1 MERLERL
8 GFLFASARQYLNI
21 SYEKIQ
27 ELSPNINI
35 ESVKAWEQGDNKQI
49 SFWEIQELLD
59 LVGLDIEF
67 GFNLDKSEKDITNK
81 IQKDLGIQ
89 KDLNNVLIDNIW
101 INQILPKI
109 TDETTEITTFIVFV
123 NNRLD
128 ELKNFI
134 DSRTKY
140 NVVELELHTKSR
152 IDGGYDI
159 YKLMIRLK

>member
-59 LVGLDIEF
+59 LVGLDIEL
-67 GFNLDKSEKDITNK
+67 GFNLDKPENEIIEAT
-81 IQKDLGIQ
+81 Q
-89 KDLNNVLIDNIW
+89 KDLNTVLIDDIW
-101 INQILPKI
+101 INQILSKI
-109 TDETTEITTFIVFV
+109 TDETTEVTTFIAFV
-123 NNRLD
+123 ENRLD

-134 DSRTKY
+134 DNRTKY
-140 NVVELELHTKSR
+140 NVVELEPHTKSR
-152 IDGGYDI
+152 IESGHNI